1 MALRGEWTTA
11 RERGRALVARP
22 AHPPSLPV
30 LAPVERVGDNADD
43 LAHAEIRPHGAR
55 FELTLLLVTDLVA
68 LVALCSVARSL
79 TLTAVTSA
87 VAVATWRARG
97 LYSHRISLSVLD
109 DLPELGVGV
118 LVGLAPGLAAALM
131 VPTGL
136 VGATAALQVATSVLG
151 AVALGRFASYGVI
164 LRLRARGAVSYPTV
178 LITSGGAADSLV
190 DRIATHP
197 ESGLRIVG
205 TIANHGGRTRGL
217 PLLGPSADLSAIVR
231 EQHISN
237 VVIGYGGISSG
248 DLVDVLRRAD
258 WANLEIHV
266 VPRLFELST
275 RRGTDD
281 HIWGLPLVRLRAP
294 ARRVMARHTK
304 RAFDLVGA
312 TLALVLTAPLM
323 LAVALAVRFSL
334 GRNIIFTQTRIG
346 AHGRPFELMKFR
358 SIDSGTAAGQGA
370 WSVPADRIGRVGRFI
385 RRYSLDELPQLINVL
400 AGDMSLIGPRPERA
414 EYVDRF
420 VAMFPYYVHRHRMVV
435 GMTGLAA
442 VNGLRGNT
450 SIEERCKFDNWYIDN
465 WSLWLD
471 TKILV
476 RTVRAVVRGT
486 GT

>member
-22 AHPPSLPV
+22 AHPPLLPV
-30 LAPVERVGDNADD
+30 LARVEPVGDSADD
-43 LAHAEIRPHGAR
+43 LAHAEIRPRGAR

-136 VGATAALQVATSVLG
+136 VGATAALQVATAVLG

-205 TIANHGGRTRGL
+205 TIANQGGRTRGL

-294 ARRVMARHTK
+294 ARRVMARRTK

-312 TLALVLTAPLM
+312 TLALVLTAPLD
-323 LAVALAVRFSL
+323 ARRGV
-334 GRNIIFTQTRIG
+334 
-346 AHGRPFELMKFR
+346 GRP
-358 SIDSGTAAGQGA
+358 
-370 WSVPADRIGRVGRFI
+370 
-385 RRYSLDELPQLINVL
+385 VL
-400 AGDMSLIGPRPERA
+400 AGPEHHLHADQDRCARA
-414 EYVDRF
+414 PVRADEVPLHRL
-420 VAMFPYYVHRHRMVV
+420 RHRRRSGRVV
-435 GMTGLAA
+435 GAA
-442 VNGLRGNT
+442 DKIGASAASSAATPST
-450 SIEERCKFDNWYIDN
+450 SCRSSSTCWPA
-465 WSLWLD
+465 
-471 TKILV
+471 T
-476 RTVRAVVRGT
+476 
-486 GT
+486 